1 VTADPR
7 LLARFDAG
15 VGRWRIAEG
24 IYRVALGKSV
34 TDLCVDGCYA
44 FDFTTVWKLMFVGRD
59 CPKQ

>member
-1 VTADPR
+1 MTADPR

-15 VGRWRIAEG
+15 VGRRRIAEG

-44 FDFTTVWKLMFVGRD
+44 FDFTTV
-59 CPKQ
+59 